1 MTLTSRSRRLPSRPH
16 LLPKRMSATK
26 PGTGSEPWDVK
37 LAAYEARLDSFAT
50 ELHRQGRQQE
60 EGFERLDRHLATL
73 FTKIDTANT
82 RPVPWAI
89 IVSAIV
95 GVAGLG
101 LTTTTGLALWAN
113 AYFGSSIRAAE
124 ARATQ
129 AHERLDATVIRIDE
143 RMERITDMAWQTRLE
158 SLRQGYSS
166 PSRSAPAL
174 AE

>member
-1 MTLTSRSRRLPSRPH
+1 
-16 LLPKRMSATK
+16 MSAK
-26 PGTGSEPWDVK
+26 LPGTGSEPWDVK

-73 FTKIDTANT
+73 FTKIDNANT
-82 RPVPWAI
+82 KPVPWAI
-89 IVSAIV
+89 IISAIV

-113 AYFGSSIRAAE
+113 AYFGASIRAAE
-124 ARATQ
+124 SRAAQ

-158 SLRQGYSS
+158 SLRRPSASHS
-166 PSRSAPAL
+166 PSVPAL
-174 AE
+174 GE